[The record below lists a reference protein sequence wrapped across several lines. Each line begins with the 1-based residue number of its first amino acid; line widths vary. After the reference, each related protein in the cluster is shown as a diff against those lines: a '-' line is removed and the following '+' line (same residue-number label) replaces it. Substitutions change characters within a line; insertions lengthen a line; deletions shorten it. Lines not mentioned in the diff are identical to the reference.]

1 MKMRKRA
8 SARAMESVSRLT
20 DMEYEPANEE
30 LNKIHRR
37 LMDGRKEFEQAVTK
51 TMDAAICMSAMDL
64 KLEANVETIGSIS
77 DSVSE
82 AVGAIAESAG
92 STAGIAAEVQKAHEN
107 LTATIIEVSDE
118 SANIME
124 DIRHCEKEVTSITEQ
139 SAAAIS
145 TARGMQEDI
154 SGLLDIIRN
163 MNEAIAAINS
173 ISAQTNLLALNASIE
188 AARAGEAGKG
198 FAVVAEEIRELAD
211 ETKSLTG
218 RMGTFVSDIQQASR
232 KSSDSVDTTVAEL
245 GHINESI
252 QKVSEITG
260 DNRRRMDHITDSVSS
275 LAAVSE
281 EISSSMNELD
291 HQAQYVN
298 RQCENLKDNAVS
310 LADSSRSVA
319 ELVEPS
325 VIIEKHLEESAKIM
339 GNMAKDAFYM
349 PDNRIILNC
358 LSSAIKAHQEWLD
371 TLKEMAESGK
381 QEVLQTDCVKCGF
394 GRFYYAFKP
403 INPKVADIWNGL
415 GEKHAA
421 FHSYGK
427 EMITAIHSGHAGELH
442 RIYEKA
448 EDCSKELVSDFRTL
462 MQVIEALSKEH
473 IRIFE

>member
-8 SARAMESVSRLT
+8 SAHAMESVSRLMA
-20 DMEYEPANEE
+20 MEYEPANEE
-30 LNKIHRR
+30 LNGIHRR
-37 LMDGRKEFEQAVTK
+37 LMNGRKEFEQAVTK

-64 KLEANVETIGSIS
+64 KLEANVETLGGIS
-77 DSVSE
+77 DSVSS
-82 AVGAIAESAG
+82 AVGAIADSAG
-92 STAGIAAEVQKAHEN
+92 STAGIAAEVQKAHES

-124 DIRHCEKEVTSITEQ
+124 DIRRCEREVTSITEQ
-139 SAAAIS
+139 SATAIS

-163 MNEAIAAINS
+163 MNEAIAAI
-173 ISAQTNLLALNASIE
+173 NLLALNASIE

-218 RMGTFVSDIQQASR
+218 RMGTFVSNIQQASR
-232 KSSDSVDTTVAEL
+232 KSSDSVDTTVTEL
-245 GHINESI
+245 EHINESI

-298 RQCENLKDNAVS
+298 GQCKNLKDNAS
-310 LADSSRSVA
+310 FLAVSSRSVA
-319 ELVEPS
+319 ELVEPA
-325 VIIEKHLEESAKIM
+325 VTIEKHLEESAKIM
-339 GNMAKDAFYM
+339 GNMARDAFYM

-358 LSSAIKAHQEWLD
+358 LSSAIKAHHDWLG
-371 TLKEMAESGK
+371 TLKEMADSGK
-381 QEVLQTDCVKCGF
+381 QEVLQTDCEKCGF

-415 GEKHAA
+415 GGKHAA

-427 EMITAIHSGHAGELH
+427 EMISAIHSGHGGELH

-448 EDCSKELVSDFRTL
+448 EACSKDLVSDFRAL
-462 MQVIEALSKEH
+462 MQAIEALSKEH